1 MKNKTI
7 KRNKKAG
14 AAVNSGGF
22 GCLFSPALKC
32 KNNNTRKKDYVSKL
46 LIK

>member
-1 MKNKTI
+1 MKKTL

-22 GCLFSPALKC
+22 GCIFSPALKC
-32 KNNNTRKKDYVSKL
+32 KKKK
-46 LIK
+46 